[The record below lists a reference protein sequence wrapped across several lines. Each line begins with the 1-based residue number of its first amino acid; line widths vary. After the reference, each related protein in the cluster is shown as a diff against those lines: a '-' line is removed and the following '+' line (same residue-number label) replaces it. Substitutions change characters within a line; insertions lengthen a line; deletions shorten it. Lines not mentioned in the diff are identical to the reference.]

1 MKLSAPSAATGRDE
15 IMTELA
21 TTPAHAD
28 AALAVYLEPLA
39 RDARVLL
46 FDAEGGAVGT
56 RLGRVAAELEQLKPK
71 ALAGHSGRGPRLPFP
86 DRCFDLVVVVDSTN
100 LPEGSA
106 ARGVLNEL
114 ARVLTRQGLVALA
127 APESPR
133 RARRGERAND
143 AGLASLFSATWKH
156 VRTLAQNR
164 LAGFALVDVGR
175 DSPAD
180 LSVDSRLVRGTTPE
194 ALRRVHVAS
203 DAALPDEGRLWVEV
217 PPAADSASASP
228 AVDPRVYESL
238 RRAED
243 DAREALRRESELLRE
258 LEHLR
263 RSEEQAVHLEKR
275 ARSFEEKLLAAEADY
290 DDAVAKVRYFEG
302 QVTERERA
310 YHKERDVRE
319 QLERE
324 LSRAESALSKAE
336 AVAQKAESK
345 LARHAAEG
353 AKAEAEAKALRTE
366 LDEVEGRL
374 REAGQALLAAQA
386 DTKRAET
393 VARDLVEELR
403 RFEHGALERAE
414 HDALVEGLTAER
426 DRAVA
431 RTLEAEVARESAQ
444 LRADEL
450 RAELHQLEGR
460 ARAHAHDVGALES
473 AKSDLAVAEQ
483 ARGELEALLV
493 EARAELVLVG
503 QRADGLRAELDQ
515 ASAQAIVLA
524 QQATRAEPAKL
535 SGPLPV
541 HTPAAILALDG
552 EIKGLRLRL
561 DETERARKAE
571 VRRATEASRRAERTE
586 SDLVD
591 SRNAAHVREASL
603 ERRVEE
609 LSQALRAAAENTVVA
624 PKFVPGD
631 AEELRVALAR
641 ADQRID
647 DLSRELDEADR
658 IAAVHAEDAD
668 RLDMLEAELESARR
682 HMDELD
688 DDVRSRDEEMRRL
701 RLETADQLSAAE
713 TRIEEARRREVDA
726 RTERDAAHATLA
738 ETKGV
743 LTQLAHRFGLQE
755 AEPAALIDALTQQ
768 TVQPSV
774 VDALRAALSEAQT
787 ARSHAEE
794 RSAELERELAL
805 KQGLQ
810 SNQDGTP
817 GEPVPFG

>member
-46 FDAEGGAVGT
+46 FDAEDGAVGT
-56 RLGRVAAELEQLKPK
+56 RLGRVSAELEQLKPK
-71 ALAGHSGRGPRLPFP
+71 ALMGQAGRAPRLPFP
-86 DRCFDLVVVVDSTN
+86 DRCFDLVVVVDGGG
-100 LPEGSA
+100 LPEGAA
-106 ARGVLNEL
+106 ARGVLTEL
-114 ARVLTRQGLVALA
+114 ARVLARQGLVAVA
-127 APESPR
+127 VPDSPR
-133 RARRGERAND
+133 RTRRGERPGD
-143 AGLASLFSATWKH
+143 GGLLAALLSTWKN
-156 VRTLAQNR
+156 VRTLTQTP
-164 LAGFALVDVGR
+164 LAGFALVDLGR
-175 DSPAD
+175 DRPAE
-180 LSVDSRLVRGTTPE
+180 LSVDSRLVRGTTVE
-194 ALRRVHVAS
+194 SLRRVHVAG

-217 PPAADSASASP
+217 PASRVAPEAPP
-228 AVDPRVYESL
+228 AVDPRIYESL

-310 YHKERDVRE
+310 YHKEREVRE
-319 QLERE
+319 RLERE
-324 LSRAESALSKAE
+324 LSRAESAVAKAE
-336 AVAQKAESK
+336 AIAQKAESK
-345 LARHAAEG
+345 LARHAADG
-353 AKAEAEAKALRTE
+353 AKAEADANALRTE
-366 LDEVEGRL
+366 LDDVEGRL
-374 REAGQALLAAQA
+374 REAGQAVLAAQA

-414 HDALVEGLTAER
+414 HDALVESLTAER

-450 RAELHQLEGR
+450 RAELLQLDAR
-460 ARAHAHDVGALES
+460 ARAYASDSGALES
-473 AKSDLAVAEQ
+473 AKSALVEAERE
-483 ARGELEALLV
+483 RGTLEALLA
-493 EARAELVLVG
+493 EARAELILVG

-515 ASAQAIVLA
+515 ASALAVSLA
-524 QQATRAEPAKL
+524 QEASRAQPAPA
-535 SGPLPV
+535 SEPLPTY
-541 HTPAAILALDG
+541 TPAAILSLDG

-586 SDLVD
+586 SELVD
-591 SRNAAHVREASL
+591 SRNAAHIREASL

-624 PKFVPGD
+624 PKFVLGD
-631 AEELRVALAR
+631 TEELRVALAR

-668 RLDMLEAELESARR
+668 RLDTLEAELESARR

-688 DDVRSRDEEMRRL
+688 DDVRARDEEMRRL
-701 RLETADQLSAAE
+701 RLETADQVSAAE
-713 TRIEEARRREVDA
+713 TRIEEARRREVEA
-726 RTERDAAHATLA
+726 RSERDAAHAALG
-738 ETKGV
+738 ETKGM
-743 LTQLAHRFGLQE
+743 LTQLAQRFGLEE

-787 ARSHAEE
+787 ERIRAEE
-794 RSAELERELAL
+794 RAAQLERELSDRRRDAHVEP
-805 KQGLQ
+805 GAPEPQ
-810 SNQDGTP
+810 SFD
-817 GEPVPFG
+817 